1 MSQAADSA
9 GISFSGR
16 EFRPHP
22 FDGDD
27 GSAPPA
33 LAEALSLWEKGRS
46 GEAMAAIVEALRAS
60 RVLVPLLADAGDVG
74 HTAEG
79 KKVEKT
85 QELSIVTVEGPDGL
99 PVALMFSDV
108 LALSIWRTDSRPVPV
123 EATKVAAWV
132 IEDQMARA
140 VLNPGSAS
148 ECVIRR
154 GGIVSLLSGEPYTPP
169 VDDPAVERDIA
180 LAFEGQQDVSFML
193 HSGWDLLGGNGPD
206 LIVEVALPPGLSA
219 DQLRERQAQWAS
231 VWAASPVLNRFVDG
245 IRLKIVAS

>member
-27 GSAPPA
+27 GSTPPA
-33 LAEALSLWEKGRS
+33 LAEALSRWRELRT
-46 GEAMAAIVEALRAS
+46 GEAMVAVIEALRTS

-74 HTAEG
+74 FTPEG

-108 LALSIWRTDSRPVPV
+108 PALGTWRADARPVPV

-132 IEDQMARA
+132 LDDQMARA
-140 VLNPGSAS
+140 VLNPGSET

-154 GGIVSLLSGEPYTPP
+154 GAIVSLLTGEPYIPP
-169 VDDPAVERDIA
+169 VDDPAVRGEIG
-180 LAFEGQQDVSFML
+180 LAFGGEDVPFSL
-193 HSGWDLLGGNGPD
+193 QSGWDLVGGNGPD

-219 DQLRERQAQWAS
+219 EQLRERQQLWATAWAQ
-231 VWAASPVLNRFVDG
+231 SPVLNRLVDG

>member
-27 GSAPPA
+27 GSTPPA
-33 LAEALSLWEKGRS
+33 LAQALSLWRENHN
-46 GEAMAAIVEALRAS
+46 GEAMTAVIEALRTS
-60 RVLVPLLADAGDVG
+60 RVLVPLLAEAGDLG
-74 HTAEG
+74 YTPEG

-108 LALSIWRTDSRPVPV
+108 AALTTWRSDARPVPL

-132 IEDQMARA
+132 LDDQMARA
-140 VLNPGSAS
+140 VLNAGWED

-154 GGIVSLLSGEPYTPP
+154 GGIVSLLSAEPYTPP
-169 VDDPAVERDIA
+169 VDDPVVERDIA
-180 LAFEGQQDVSFML
+180 LAFEGQHDVSFL
-193 HSGWDLLGGNGPD
+193 LRSGWELMGGNGPD

-219 DQLRERQAQWAS
+219 GELRERQGQWAS

>member
-27 GSAPPA
+27 GSTPPA
-33 LAEALSLWEKGRS
+33 LGEALSLWRDGHT
-46 GEAMAAIVEALRAS
+46 GEAMIDVIEALRTS
-60 RVLVPLLADAGDVG
+60 RVLVPLLADAGDIG
-74 HTAEG
+74 YTPEG

-85 QELSIVTVEGPDGL
+85 QELSIVTVEGPDAS

-108 LALSIWRTDSRPVPV
+108 EALQTWRADARPVPV

-132 IEDQMARA
+132 LDDQMARA
-140 VLNPGSAS
+140 VLNPGSNT

-154 GGIVSLLSGEPYTPP
+154 GAIVSLLTGEPYTPP
-169 VDDPAVERDIA
+169 VDDPAVRGEIG
-180 LAFEGQQDVSFML
+180 LAFNAENFVQFAL
-193 HSGWDLLGGNGPD
+193 HNGWNLVGGNGPD

-219 DQLRERQAQWAS
+219 EHLRERQQLWATAWAQ
-231 VWAASPVLNRFVDG
+231 SPILNRLVDG

>member
-60 RVLVPLLADAGDVG
+60 RVLVPLLADAGDIG
-74 HTAEG
+74 FTPEG

-108 LALSIWRTDSRPVPV
+108 DALANWRGDARPVPV

-132 IEDQMARA
+132 IDDQMARA
-140 VLNPGSAS
+140 VLNPGSAN

-169 VDDPAVERDIA
+169 VDDPAVERGIA

-193 HSGWDLLGGNGPD
+193 HSGWDLMGGNGPD

-219 DQLRERQAQWAS
+219 DQLRERQAHWAS
-231 VWAASPVLNRFVDG
+231 VWAESPVLNRFVDG

>member
-33 LAEALSLWEKGRS
+33 LAQALSLWRESRS
-46 GEAMAAIVEALRAS
+46 GEAMNALIEALRAS
-60 RVLVPLLADAGDVG
+60 RVLVPLLADAGDIG
-74 HTAEG
+74 LTPEG

-108 LALSIWRTDSRPVPV
+108 SALTTWRSDARPVPV

-132 IEDQMARA
+132 LDDQMARA
-140 VLNPGSAS
+140 VLNAGSES

-154 GGIVSLLSGEPYTPP
+154 GGIVSLLSGEPYTLP
-169 VDDPAVERDIA
+169 VDDPAVEREIG
-180 LAFEGQQDVSFML
+180 LAFGGQREVSFVL
-193 HSGWDLLGGNGPD
+193 HSGWELMGGNGPD
-206 LIVEVALPPGLSA
+206 LIVEVTLPSGLSA
-219 DQLRERQAQWAS
+219 EQLRERQGQWATT
-231 VWAASPVLNRFVDG
+231 WAQSPILNRLVDG

>member
-27 GSAPPA
+27 GSTPAA
-33 LAEALSLWEKGRS
+33 LAQALSLWRESHS
-46 GEAMAAIVEALRAS
+46 GEAMTAVIEALRTS
-60 RVLVPLLADAGDVG
+60 RVLVPLLADAGDIG
-74 HTAEG
+74 YTPEG

-108 LALSIWRTDSRPVPV
+108 SALTTWRSDARPVPV

-132 IEDQMARA
+132 LDDQMARA
-140 VLNPGSAS
+140 VLNAGSES

-154 GGIVSLLSGEPYTPP
+154 GGIVSMLSGEPYTPP
-169 VDDPAVERDIA
+169 VDDPAIAREIA
-180 LAFEGQQDVSFML
+180 LAFEGQQDVSFLL
-193 HSGWDLLGGNGPD
+193 HSGWDLMGGNGPD
-206 LIVEVALPPGLSA
+206 LIVEAALPPGLSA
-219 DQLRERQAQWAS
+219 EQLRERQGQWAS
-231 VWAASPVLNRFVDG
+231 VWAESPVLNRFVDG

>member
-9 GISFSGR
+9 GIPFSGR

-27 GSAPPA
+27 GSTPPA
-33 LAEALSLWEKGRS
+33 LGEALSLWRDGHT
-46 GEAMAAIVEALRAS
+46 GEAMIDVIEALRTS
-60 RVLVPLLADAGDVG
+60 RVLVPLLADAGDIG
-74 HTAEG
+74 YTPEG
-79 KKVEKT
+79 KKVEKS
-85 QELSIVTVEGPDGL
+85 QELSIVTVEGADGL

-108 LALSIWRTDSRPVPV
+108 AALQTWRADARPVPV

-132 IEDQMARA
+132 LDDQMARA
-140 VLNPGSAS
+140 VLNPGSNT

-154 GGIVSLLSGEPYTPP
+154 GAIVSLLTGEPYTPP
-169 VDDPAVERDIA
+169 VDDPAVRGEIG
-180 LAFEGQQDVSFML
+180 LAFNAENFVQFAL
-193 HSGWDLLGGNGPD
+193 HNGWNLVGGNGPD

-219 DQLRERQAQWAS
+219 ELLRERQQLWATAWAQ
-231 VWAASPVLNRFVDG
+231 SPILNRLVDG

>member
-27 GSAPPA
+27 GSTPPA
-33 LAEALSLWEKGRS
+33 LGEALSLWRDGHT
-46 GEAMAAIVEALRAS
+46 GEAMIDVIEALRTS
-60 RVLVPLLADAGDVG
+60 RVLVPLLADAGDIG
-74 HTAEG
+74 YTPEG

-85 QELSIVTVEGPDGL
+85 QELSIVTVEGPDAS

-108 LALSIWRTDSRPVPV
+108 EALQTWRADARPVPV

-132 IEDQMARA
+132 LDDQMARA
-140 VLNPGSAS
+140 VLNPGSNT

-154 GGIVSLLSGEPYTPP
+154 GAIVSLLTGEPYTPP
-169 VDDPAVERDIA
+169 VDDPAVRGEIG
-180 LAFEGQQDVSFML
+180 LAFNAENFVQFAL
-193 HSGWDLLGGNGPD
+193 HNGWNLVGGNGPD

-219 DQLRERQAQWAS
+219 ELLRERQQLWATAWAQ
-231 VWAASPVLNRFVDG
+231 SPILNRLVDG

>member
-27 GSAPPA
+27 GSTPPA
-33 LAEALSLWEKGRS
+33 LAQALSLWRENHN
-46 GEAMAAIVEALRAS
+46 GEAMTAVIEALRTS
-60 RVLVPLLADAGDVG
+60 RVLVPLLAEAGDLG
-74 HTAEG
+74 YTPEG

-108 LALSIWRTDSRPVPV
+108 AALTTWRSDARPVPV

-132 IEDQMARA
+132 LDDQMARA
-140 VLNPGSAS
+140 VLNAGWED

-154 GGIVSLLSGEPYTPP
+154 GGIVSLLSAEPYNPP
-169 VDDPAVERDIA
+169 VDDPVVERDIA
-180 LAFEGQQDVSFML
+180 LAFEGQHDVSFL
-193 HSGWDLLGGNGPD
+193 LRSGWELMGGNGPD

-219 DQLRERQAQWAS
+219 GELRERQGQWAS